1 MKKISFII
9 VSFFAIIQLNA
20 QESYKNGVVVT
31 AHPEASKVGVEIL
44 KKGGN
49 AIDASIAVQFALA
62 VVYPNAGNIGGGG
75 FLVYR
80 DAKGMTDA
88 LDYREKAPLKA
99 SEDMY
104 WDKNGNAIT
113 DLSLYGQFAAGV
125 PGTVDGMVKAHEK
138 YGKLNWKELVQ
149 PAINLAQKGF
159 KITKQQASEL
169 TNKHNDFVKYNSK
182 TNALTSKSSWKEG
195 DLLIQ
200 KDLANTLK
208 LIQQK
213 GRAGFYEGKTAD
225 LIVKEMK
232 RGNGIIS
239 HEDLKEYQSVWRTP
253 VSGNYKGLK
262 VISMPPPSSGGIAL
276 VSLFQSIED
285 YPINKW
291 GFQADSTI
299 QVMVEAERRVYADR
313 AEHLGD
319 PDFIKVPQKQLLDKS
334 YNVNRMKDFSFDKA
348 TPSSAVKAGEII
360 GKESMETTH
369 YVIVDKDGNA
379 ASVTTTL
386 NNSYGS
392 LVVVEGAGFLLNDEM
407 DDFSAKPGTPNLYG
421 LVGGKANAIE
431 PSKRMLSSMTPSI
444 LEKDGKLFMVVGTPG
459 GSTIITSVFQA
470 ILNVVDFGMTMQ
482 EAVAAPRFHH
492 QWLPDQIDY
501 EPNAISENVRESL
514 KQKGYTL
521 KERKPYGRV
530 EGILVN
536 TDKTYQAGA
545 DPRGDDKAVGY

>member
-20 QESYKNGVVVT
+20 QESYKNGAVVT

-80 DAKGMTDA
+80 DSKGKTDA

-239 HEDLKEYQSVWRTP
+239 HEDLKQYQSVWRTP

-348 TPSSAVKAGEII
+348 TPSSAIKAGEII

-407 DDFSAKPGTPNLYG
+407 DDFSVKPGTPNLYG

-536 TDKTYQAGA
+536 TNGTYQAGA

>member
-49 AIDASIAVQFALA
+49 AIDASVAVQFALA

-501 EPNAISENVRESL
+501 EPSAISENVRESL

>member
-1 MKKISFII
+1 MKKYSLFILT
-9 VSFFAIIQLNA
+9 FFTVLSGFA
-20 QESYKNGVVVT
+20 QESFKNGMVVT
-31 AHPEASKVGVEIL
+31 AHPEASKVGIDIL

-80 DAKGMTDA
+80 DAKGNTDA
-88 LDYREKAPLKA
+88 LDFREKAPLNAK
-99 SEDMY
+99 EDMY
-104 WDKNGNAIT
+104 WDKDGNAIT
-113 DLSLYGQFAAGV
+113 DLSLYGQLAAGV

-138 YGKLNWKELVQ
+138 YGKLSWKELVT

-169 TNKHNDFVKYNSK
+169 TNKHNDFVRLNAK
-182 TNALTSKSSWKEG
+182 TNALTSKVNWVEG

-200 KDLANTLK
+200 ADLAKTLK

-213 GRAGFYEGKTAD
+213 GRKGFYEGKTAD
-225 LIVKEMK
+225 LIVKEMN

-239 HEDLKEYQSVWRTP
+239 KKDLADYHSVWRTP
-253 VSGNYKGLK
+253 VSGLYKGYK
-262 VISMPPPSSGGIAL
+262 IISMPPPSSGGIAL
-276 VSLFQSIED
+276 ISLFQSVED
-285 YPINKW
+285 YPLNKW
-291 GFQADSTI
+291 GFQSEKSIQTI
-299 QVMVEAERRVYADR
+299 VEAERRVYADR

-319 PDFIKVPQKQLLDKS
+319 PDFVKVPQAQLLNKT

-348 TPSSAVKAGEII
+348 TPSSSIKAGEII

-386 NNSYGS
+386 NGSYGS
-392 LVVVEGAGFLLNDEM
+392 LVVVNDAGFLLNNEM
-407 DDFSAKPGTPNLYG
+407 DDFSVKPGTPNMYG

-459 GSTIITSVFQA
+459 GSTIITSVFQT
-470 ILNVVDFGMTMQ
+470 ILNVIDFNMTMQ

-492 QWLPDQIDY
+492 QWLPDQVDY
-501 EPNAISENVRESL
+501 EPKAISINVREAL
-514 KQKGYTL
+514 QQKGYNL

-530 EGILVN
+530 DGILVN
-536 TDKTYQAGA
+536 PDKTYQGGA
-545 DPRGDDKAVGY
+545 DPRGDDTIVGY

>member
-80 DAKGMTDA
+80 DAKGKTDA

-348 TPSSAVKAGEII
+348 TPSSAIKAGEII

-407 DDFSAKPGTPNLYG
+407 DDFSVKPGTPNLYG

-501 EPNAISENVRESL
+501 EPSAISENVRESL

>member
-276 VSLFQSIED
+276 VSLFQSIEN

-319 PDFIKVPQKQLLDKS
+319 PDFFKVPQNQLLDKS

-348 TPSSAVKAGEII
+348 TPSSAIKAGEII

-501 EPNAISENVRESL
+501 EPSAISENVRESL
-514 KQKGYTL
+514 KQKGYIL
-521 KERKPYGRV
+521 KERKAYGRV
-530 EGILVN
+530 DGILVN
-536 TDKTYQAGA
+536 PNGTYQGGA
-545 DPRGDDKAVGY
+545 DPRGDDKIEGY